1 VEVCVLP
8 HVTIEAV
15 ILAPLLIVQITLF
28 PFVASMMSSK
38 WADSTWKITLE
49 EAGSQMANTIQQ
61 LYLSFNRAEV
71 SAGTM
76 IQASTFPAEISG
88 QAYIATG
95 SLNWSL
101 TQSSGKILVLNL
113 TLQKTGVRATVRTP
127 LGPNV
132 LWDEQ
137 SLFDSSSPNA
147 SIKVRKFVDGTLL
160 FSF

>member
-1 VEVCVLP
+1 MP
-8 HVTIEAV
+8 HVAIEAV
-15 ILAPLLIVQITLF
+15 ILAPLLIVQVILF
-28 PFVASMMSSK
+28 PFVAYMMSST
-38 WADSTWKITLE
+38 WADATREITLQ

-76 IQASTFPAEISG
+76 VQATTFPAEISG

-95 SLNWSL
+95 SLNQSL
-101 TQSSGKILVLNL
+101 AYGSGKILILNL
-113 TLQKTGVRATVRTP
+113 TLQKLGTRATVRTP

-132 LWDEQ
+132 SWDEQ

-147 SIKVRKFVDGTLL
+147 SVKVRKFVNGTLL

>member
-1 VEVCVLP
+1 MP
-8 HVTIEAV
+8 HVAIEAV
-15 ILAPLLIVQITLF
+15 ILAPLLIVQVILF
-28 PFVASMMSSK
+28 PFLAYTMSST
-38 WADSTWKITLE
+38 WADAAREITLE
-49 EAGSQMANTIQQ
+49 EAGSQMASTIQQ

-76 IQASTFPAEISG
+76 VQASTFHSEISG
-88 QAYIATG
+88 QSYIVKG
-95 SLNWSL
+95 FLNQSLAL
-101 TQSSGKILVLNL
+101 GSGKVLALNL
-113 TLQKTGVRATVRTP
+113 TLQKLGVRATVRTP

-147 SIKVRKFVDGTLL
+147 SIKVQKFVNGTLL